1 MDGEQSFGGELWEFA
16 ELREVGEALIK
27 VVQSLAV
34 QGELIKKI
42 LPAVAER
49 AEDASPLA
57 DTLEWLAA
65 ANRENQVLLR
75 QIVGGVERIK
85 CGFKSA
91 KKRFVPT
98 EPWYPPIGRRLG

>member
-49 AEDASPLA
+49 GKDASPLA

-75 QIVGGVERIK
+75 QVVGGVERIK
-85 CGFKSA
+85 SGFKSA